1 MKRSLLAVF
10 AVFAVFS
17 TVACDGQGGA
27 ETSATDQRVAR
38 LVERLLKDSGGFA
51 SQYLPLILSVIFS
64 LGVDDSI
71 NQKPLLKLWFW
82 KSFYWL
88 SLIMS
93 MSLVTLAAYLLV
105 VGSSLL
111 WSAFIVL
118 AVTYI
123 ITAQVKIRIYV
134 FKSKACW

>member
-1 MKRSLLAVF
+1 MRYIWHFYILLLLAF
-10 AVFAVFS
+10 
-17 TVACDGQGGA
+17 G
-27 ETSATDQRVAR
+27 VAR

-123 ITAQVKIRIYV
+123 ITAQVK
-134 FKSKACW
+134 SKNICV

>member
-1 MKRSLLAVF
+1 M
-10 AVFAVFS
+10 
-17 TVACDGQGGA
+17 
-27 ETSATDQRVAR
+27 
-38 LVERLLKDSGGFA
+38 LKDSGGFA

>member
-1 MKRSLLAVF
+1 MRYIWHFYILLLLAF
-10 AVFAVFS
+10 
-17 TVACDGQGGA
+17 G
-27 ETSATDQRVAR
+27 VAR

-82 KSFYWL
+82 KSFYSL

>member
-1 MKRSLLAVF
+1 MRYIWDFYIFLLLAF
-10 AVFAVFS
+10 
-17 TVACDGQGGA
+17 G
-27 ETSATDQRVAR
+27 VAR

-64 LGVDDSI
+64 LGVYGSI

-111 WSAFIVL
+111 WSVVIVL
-118 AVTYI
+118 VVTYI
-123 ITAQVKIRIYV
+123 IPAQVKIKIHV

>member
-1 MKRSLLAVF
+1 MRYIWHFYILLLLAFGV
-10 AVFAVFS
+10 
-17 TVACDGQGGA
+17 Q
-27 ETSATDQRVAR
+27 R

>member
-1 MKRSLLAVF
+1 MRYIWHFYILLLLAF
-10 AVFAVFS
+10 
-17 TVACDGQGGA
+17 G
-27 ETSATDQRVAR
+27 VAR